1 MANETD
7 YKTVIKIEGDSAGA
21 QNAIG
26 RTANALKGLLAPL
39 KAVRSAI
46 GAVMSA
52 MGVFYLAAEGFRIVV
67 NAIKSLREWLNRG
80 KRCGPRGGGIQKA
93 KQGTCRG

>member
-39 KAVRSAI
+39 NAVRTAI
-46 GAVMSA
+46 GAVMPKFQTA
-52 MGVFYLAAEGFRIVV
+52 G
-67 NAIKSLREWLNRG
+67 
-80 KRCGPRGGGIQKA
+80 
-93 KQGTCRG
+93 